1 MAGMK
6 NAKKEDD
13 WWKDY
18 QFERRFL
25 RFYYLD
31 GNTKGDYIDAVIGL
45 HIPISEL
52 KVDIATAK
60 EIAKKE
66 GFGAEVTIN
75 FYNGEKYLD
84 IYDNLYLSI
93 LIQTAIQNLKE
104 VARKILKEERAPE
117 RAPERADIIG
127 DKMAEN
133 EKYKNVKKFET
144 EVYYIDDS
152 EGYTIRE
159 EGISEVSPTIL
170 LGGVGE
176 FYHTAREGTAAIGL
190 RIPIDKVNGDI
201 DSAIAKAKD
210 AGLDYTKVMNYGG
223 YKYLEISKQGYDATD
238 DENVVVELK
247 NVAIAISKEDYSNH
261 IKGLPLELKTFVL
274 VKEERIM

>member
-1 MAGMK
+1 MGGTK

-18 QFERRFL
+18 QFEERFL

-31 GNTKGDYIDAVIGL
+31 GDTKGNYIDAVIGL

-84 IYDNLYLSI
+84 IYYHLYLRI
-93 LIQTAIQNLKE
+93 EIQTAIQNLKE
-104 VARKILKEERAPE
+104 IARKILKEERAPE
-117 RAPERADIIG
+117 RADIKG

-133 EKYKNVKKFET
+133 EKYKNVKFET
-144 EVYYIDDS
+144 EVYHIIDS
-152 EGYTIRE
+152 EGGTIRIRE

-170 LGGVGE
+170 PGGVGE
-176 FYHTAREGTAAIGL
+176 FYHIARKGTAAIGL

-210 AGLDYTKVMNYGG
+210 AGFDYTKVMNYGG

-238 DENVVVELK
+238 DRNVVAKLK
-247 NVAIAISKEDYSNH
+247 DVAIKISKEDYSNH
-261 IKGLPLELKTFVL
+261 IKGLPLELKTFIL
-274 VKEERIM
+274 VKEERIR

>member
-1 MAGMK
+1 MK

-25 RFYYLD
+25 GFYYLD

-93 LIQTAIQNLKE
+93 EIQTAIQNLKE
-104 VARKILKEERAPE
+104 IARKILKEE

-144 EVYYIDDS
+144 EVLYIEDS
-152 EGYTIRE
+152 EGRTIRE

-170 LGGVGE
+170 GGMGE
-176 FYHTAREGTAAIGL
+176 FYHDVGEGTAAIGL
-190 RIPIDKVNGDI
+190 RIPIGEVSDI

-210 AGLDYTKVMNYGG
+210 AGFDATKVIETEEGD
-223 YKYLEISKQGYDATD
+223 KYLEISKQGYNMTD

-247 NVAIAISKEDYSNH
+247 NLAIEISKEDYSYH
-261 IKGLPLELKTFVL
+261 IKDLPLELRTFIL
-274 VKEERIM
+274 VKRTVER

>member
-1 MAGMK
+1 MGGMK

-25 RFYYLD
+25 GFYYLD

-93 LIQTAIQNLKE
+93 EIQTAIQNLKE
-104 VARKILKEERAPE
+104 IARKILKEE

-144 EVYYIDDS
+144 EVLYIEDS
-152 EGYTIRE
+152 EGRTIRE

-170 LGGVGE
+170 GGMGE
-176 FYHTAREGTAAIGL
+176 FYHDVGEGTAAIGL
-190 RIPIDKVNGDI
+190 RIPIGEVSDI

-210 AGLDYTKVMNYGG
+210 AGFDATKVIETEEGD
-223 YKYLEISKQGYDATD
+223 KYLEISKQGYNMTD

-247 NVAIAISKEDYSNH
+247 NLAIEISKEDYSYH
-261 IKGLPLELKTFVL
+261 IKDLPLELRTFIL
-274 VKEERIM
+274 VKRTVER